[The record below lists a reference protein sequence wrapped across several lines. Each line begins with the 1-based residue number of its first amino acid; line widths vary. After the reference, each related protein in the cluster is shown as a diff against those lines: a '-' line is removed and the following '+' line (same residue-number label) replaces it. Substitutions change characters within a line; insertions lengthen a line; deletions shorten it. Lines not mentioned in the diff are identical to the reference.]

1 MVLQKPVLKLWESF
15 IPVALLNAT
24 FKLSRR
30 HLLKYEKSHSVSV
43 YMGGINTSGKV
54 HTVAHFPLS
63 VFLFF
68 HGAGYLNISHK
79 SVGAEI
85 NNLLDTCH

>member
-1 MVLQKPVLKLWESF
+1 
-15 IPVALLNAT
+15 
-24 FKLSRR
+24 
-30 HLLKYEKSHSVSV
+30 
-43 YMGGINTSGKV
+43 MGGINTSGNV

-68 HGAGYLNISHK
+68 LGADYLNISHK

-85 NNLLDTCH
+85 TIY

>member
-1 MVLQKPVLKLWESF
+1 
-15 IPVALLNAT
+15 
-24 FKLSRR
+24 
-30 HLLKYEKSHSVSV
+30 
-43 YMGGINTSGKV
+43 MGGINTSGKV

-68 HGAGYLNISHK
+68 LGADYLNISHK

-85 NNLLDTCH
+85 TIY